1 MVDLSR
7 LCYECKA
14 MLDTPFPEIVS
25 HWKPLHETLDKFQ
38 KAILQGCYFCNAIWR
53 GFSVEHRDAWEN
65 SSGSWM
71 PLMFMFRGSDEKL
84 LLHLYI
90 GAQDPIVDKNVTLE
104 FRMISHDCKFGTL
117 CTYFIEQTHS

>member
-1 MVDLSR
+1 
-7 LCYECKA
+7 
-14 MLDTPFPEIVS
+14 
-25 HWKPLHETLDKFQ
+25 
-38 KAILQGCYFCNAIWR
+38 
-53 GFSVEHRDAWEN
+53 
-65 SSGSWM
+65 M